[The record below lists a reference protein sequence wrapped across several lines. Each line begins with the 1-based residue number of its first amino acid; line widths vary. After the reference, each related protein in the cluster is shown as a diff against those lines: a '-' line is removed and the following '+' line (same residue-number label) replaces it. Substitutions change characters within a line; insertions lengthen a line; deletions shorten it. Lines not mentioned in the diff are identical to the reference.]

1 MSPKLLG
8 LPLLG
13 ILLSSLGCN
22 GQPPAP
28 PVIAP
33 GDYASIISYLK
44 QYIPREMAEHRV
56 PGLSIALVDGQELIW
71 ARGFG
76 FADQAR
82 GLQVTE
88 NTAFRAGA
96 LSQLLTA
103 TAVMQLVEQGRLQLD
118 APLQDSLKEFY
129 VRSRFHQ
136 DQNAADQAVT
146 VRRLLSHQAGMP
158 AEYLRDSRTPQAL
171 NELPRKV
178 SGVWLN
184 NAPGTRTAPSN
195 LGYALLGAA
204 VERSSGLDFEMQL
217 QKSLLRP
224 LGMSQSSFI
233 GGSGAQPYRT
243 QGYTDGSRSNDVLV
257 RDLSAAGLWSN
268 PRDLSHFVRM
278 LFAQGSYKHQAL
290 LSPASIKEMVRPQ
303 NSGNPLDFDCQVG
316 LGWFLSPCGDEWVNP
331 GIGTWQRSGS
341 GDDFHARI
349 SVLPEQ
355 QLAVI
360 VMSNSGSGAA
370 LAQPL
375 VPQILRMLQQAHG
388 APEGMQAGPVQQGC
402 VQHDSGQDGS
412 VPNGSVLDS
421 PVVDSPVLRSPVPS
435 SSVQSRTD
443 QKGSDQNRSDQPS
456 PRRRVPEAADRQH
469 LAGFYATTWGVLRIK
484 DQDQRLFGELA
495 GTRFELL
502 RDEHGWLRAQKKILG
517 LWQQDL
523 GDLGRVQL
531 DVMNV
536 QGNRVFTAKRHGQLL
551 AMGERID
558 PVPLP
563 DNWLAMV
570 GTYHALN
577 DDEANAPLN
586 GVSIALED
594 GFLMIR
600 SLQQGRTLTDYILAP
615 VDNAHAVIAG
625 HGPGL
630 GDTVRRQVNG
640 VNVLGYSFKRIYTP
654 HYLRF

>member
-204 VERSSGLDFEMQL
+204 VER
-217 QKSLLRP
+217 
-224 LGMSQSSFI
+224 
-233 GGSGAQPYRT
+233 
-243 QGYTDGSRSNDVLV
+243 
-257 RDLSAAGLWSN
+257 
-268 PRDLSHFVRM
+268 
-278 LFAQGSYKHQAL
+278 
-290 LSPASIKEMVRPQ
+290 
-303 NSGNPLDFDCQVG
+303 
-316 LGWFLSPCGDEWVNP
+316 
-331 GIGTWQRSGS
+331 
-341 GDDFHARI
+341 
-349 SVLPEQ
+349 
-355 QLAVI
+355 
-360 VMSNSGSGAA
+360 
-370 LAQPL
+370 
-375 VPQILRMLQQAHG
+375 
-388 APEGMQAGPVQQGC
+388 
-402 VQHDSGQDGS
+402 
-412 VPNGSVLDS
+412 
-421 PVVDSPVLRSPVPS
+421 
-435 SSVQSRTD
+435 
-443 QKGSDQNRSDQPS
+443 
-456 PRRRVPEAADRQH
+456 
-469 LAGFYATTWGVLRIK
+469 
-484 DQDQRLFGELA
+484 
-495 GTRFELL
+495 
-502 RDEHGWLRAQKKILG
+502 
-517 LWQQDL
+517 
-523 GDLGRVQL
+523 
-531 DVMNV
+531 
-536 QGNRVFTAKRHGQLL
+536 
-551 AMGERID
+551 
-558 PVPLP
+558 
-563 DNWLAMV
+563 
-570 GTYHALN
+570 
-577 DDEANAPLN
+577 
-586 GVSIALED
+586 
-594 GFLMIR
+594 
-600 SLQQGRTLTDYILAP
+600 
-615 VDNAHAVIAG
+615 
-625 HGPGL
+625 
-630 GDTVRRQVNG
+630 
-640 VNVLGYSFKRIYTP
+640 
-654 HYLRF
+654 

>member
-1 MSPKLLG
+1 MSPKLLH

-13 ILLSSLGCN
+13 VLLGSLGCH

-28 PVIAP
+28 PTIGR
-33 GDYASIISYLK
+33 GDYASIIGYLK

-118 APLQDSLKEFY
+118 APLQDSLREFY

-146 VRRLLSHQAGMP
+146 LRRLLSHQAGLP
-158 AEYLRDSRTPQAL
+158 TDYLRDRYTSQPL
-171 NELPRKV
+171 GELPGKV

-184 NAPGTRTAPSN
+184 HCPGTQTAYSN

-204 VERSSGLDFEMQL
+204 IERSSGLDFERQL
-217 QKSLLRP
+217 QKSLLHP
-224 LGMSQSSFI
+224 LGMSQSSFL
-233 GGSGAQPYRT
+233 GTRLAQPYRAR
-243 QGYTDGSRSNDVLV
+243 GYADGVGSADEPL
-257 RDLSAAGLWSN
+257 RDLSATGLWSS
-268 PRDLSHFVRM
+268 PRDLSRFVRM
-278 LFAQGSYKHQAL
+278 LFAQGYYKDRQV
-290 LSPASIKEMVRPQ
+290 LSPASIKEMGRAQ
-303 NSGNPLDFDCQVG
+303 NTGNPLDFDCQVG
-316 LGWFLSPCGDEWVNP
+316 LGWYLSPCGEEWVSP
-331 GIGTWQRSGS
+331 GIRTWQHSAVGS
-341 GDDFHARI
+341 DFQARV

-360 VMSNSGSGAA
+360 VMSNSGSGEAVA
-370 LAQPL
+370 KPL
-375 VPQILRMLQQAHG
+375 VPKVLRMLLQAHG
-388 APEGMQAGPVQQGC
+388 APARQKR
-402 VQHDSGQDGS
+402 DSA
-412 VPNGSVLDS
+412 
-421 PVVDSPVLRSPVPS
+421 
-435 SSVQSRTD
+435 
-443 QKGSDQNRSDQPS
+443 QPQERVGG
-456 PRRRVPEAADRQH
+456 RRRVPQAADRQH
-469 LAGFYATTWGVLRIK
+469 LAGFYATTWGVLRIR

-495 GTRFELL
+495 GKRFELL
-502 RDEHGWLRAQKKILG
+502 RDEQGWLRAQKKFLG
-517 LWQQDL
+517 LWRQDL
-523 GDLGRVQL
+523 GDLGQVQL
-531 DVMNV
+531 DLMNV
-536 QGNRVFTAKRHGQLL
+536 QGRRVFTARRHGQLL
-551 AMGERID
+551 AMGERVD

-563 DNWLAMV
+563 DNWLATV
-570 GTYHALN
+570 GTYQALN
-577 DDEANAPLN
+577 EDSANAA
-586 GVSIALED
+586 VSDISITLED

-600 SLQQGRTLTDYILAP
+600 SLQQGRAPTDYILAP

-625 HGPGL
+625 QGPGL
-630 GDTVRRQVNG
+630 GDTVRRQING
-640 VNVLGYSFKRIYTP
+640 INILGYSFKRTYTR

>member
-13 ILLSSLGCN
+13 ILLSNLSCN
-22 GQPPAP
+22 GQPPPP

-33 GDYASIISYLK
+33 GDYASIIGYLK
-44 QYIPREMAEHRV
+44 QYIPREMAEHQV

-76 FADQAR
+76 FADKAR

-146 VRRLLSHQAGMP
+146 LRRLLSHQAGMP
-158 AEYLRDSRTPQAL
+158 AEYLRDSHTPHAL
-171 NELPRKV
+171 DELPRKV

-184 NAPGTRTAPSN
+184 NAPGTQTAYSN

-204 VERSSGLDFEMQL
+204 VERSSGLDFEQQL

-233 GGSGAQPYRT
+233 GGSRAQPYRA
-243 QGYTDGSRSNDVLV
+243 QGYADGASSDDVLV
-257 RDLSAAGLWSN
+257 RDLSAGGLWSS
-268 PRDLSHFVRM
+268 PRDLSHYVRM

-303 NSGNPLDFDCQVG
+303 NTGNLLDFDCQVG
-316 LGWFLSPCGDEWVNP
+316 LGWFLSPCGDEWVSP
-331 GIGTWQRSGS
+331 GIRTWQHSGT

-349 SVLPEQ
+349 SVLPQQ

-360 VMSNSGSGAA
+360 VMSNSGSGEA

-375 VPQILRMLQQAHG
+375 VTQVLRMLLQAHG
-388 APEGMQAGPVQQGC
+388 APEGQRPGPAEKGSAQEEP
-402 VQHDSGQDGS
+402 GQDGS
-412 VPNGSVLDS
+412 VQSGTIQSS
-421 PVVDSPVLRSPVPS
+421 PGQRGP
-435 SSVQSRTD
+435 
-443 QKGSDQNRSDQPS
+443 DQPIQ
-456 PRRRVPEAADRQH
+456 RRRVPEAADRQH
-469 LAGFYATTWGVLRIK
+469 LAGFYATAWGVLRIK

-536 QGNRVFTAKRHGQLL
+536 QGNRVFTAKSHGQLL
-551 AMGERID
+551 AVGERID

-563 DNWLAMV
+563 DNWLATV

-577 DDEANAPLN
+577 DDEANAPMS

-640 VNVLGYSFKRIYTP
+640 VNVLGYSFKRIYNAN
-654 HYLRF
+654 YLRF

>member
-44 QYIPREMAEHRV
+44 QYIPREMTEYQV
-56 PGLSIALVDGQELIW
+56 PGLSIALVDGQQLIW

-76 FADQAR
+76 VADKAR

-103 TAVMQLVEQGRLQLD
+103 TAVMQLVEQGSLQLD
-118 APLQDSLKEFY
+118 TPLQDTLKEFY

-136 DQNAADQAVT
+136 DQNLADQAVT

-158 AEYLRDSRTPQAL
+158 AEYLRDSRTPHAL

-178 SGVWLN
+178 SGIWLN
-184 NAPGTRTAPSN
+184 NAPGTRTAHSN

-233 GGSGAQPYRT
+233 GGSRAQPYRT
-243 QGYTDGSRSNDVLV
+243 QGYIDGSRGNDVLV
-257 RDLSAAGLWSN
+257 RDLSAGGLWSS

-290 LSPASIKEMVRPQ
+290 LSPASIREMVRPQ
-303 NSGNPLDFDCQVG
+303 NTGNPLDFDCQVG
-316 LGWFLSPCGDEWVNP
+316 LGWFLSPCGDEWANP
-331 GIGTWQRSGS
+331 GIRTWQRSGS

-375 VPQILRMLQQAHG
+375 VPQVLRMLLQAHG
-388 APEGMQAGPVQQGC
+388 APEGLQPGPVQQGC
-402 VQHDSGQDGS
+402 VQHDPGQGGSVRDGS
-412 VPNGSVLDS
+412 VL
-421 PVVDSPVLRSPVPS
+421 S
-435 SSVQSRTD
+435 SSGQSRTD
-443 QKGSDQNRSDQPS
+443 QNGSDQNGCDQPS

-523 GDLGRVQL
+523 GDLGRMQL

-536 QGNRVFTAKRHGQLL
+536 QGNRVLTAKRHGQLM

-577 DDEANAPLN
+577 DDETNAPLS

-594 GFLMIR
+594 RFLMIR

-640 VNVLGYSFKRIYTP
+640 VNVLGYSFKRIYP
-654 HYLRF
+654 SHYLRF